1 MHFGGSARARR
12 AIPGGP
18 NLPQMEY
25 RYRKEG
31 HMPQLKGPVPQVQAK
46 EGPMPQ
52 LVKKRRSGWAVLA
65 AGALVASLFA
75 VGAAPAAALDEDSK
89 PNAEAAT
96 SACVGDATDDWMF
109 SDVSEMNAL
118 RAEINCLAYYAVTVG
133 YGDGNFGPEDD
144 VTRGQMVLFM
154 ERAADKAGADAEAVV
169 GDFAET
175 GSDPVTRADMALLIA
190 RLLVAST
197 NDESPINVTNNDDGT
212 FTVSTVTDPKNW
224 DYFADARR
232 SLNRVSDSAVSA
244 LYELGVAKGTG
255 MGYFS
260 PAASVSRAEMAAF
273 ITRALAHTS
282 ARPAGVSIQS
292 DKPGEVIVS
301 VRDANFRPVANAPL
315 DVFSARADQVDEA
328 FSEDGSCY
336 TPRLTREDGDMMG
349 VCKIDA
355 LDPVTGLSGD
365 HTASIMVNV
374 KAGGTT
380 VWAWTGEHDDEVED
394 GGEGLA
400 SINLT
405 ETAPLTADAAK
416 VTTDMAMGVSRAAFG
431 STVTVTLQLIDTTAG
446 NGDAGPTAGNTNYTV
461 VERRETDTNV
471 QTDDTPGAV
480 TAGAQ
485 VKTHT
490 LTVDA
495 SGKAAFTIT
504 ADDPD
509 ATDRNNPDGD
519 SAADPVVPNRIDR
532 VRVTFSVAPATAN
545 AGPALNAELSS
556 TAADGTQTITFSDAA
571 SVVSNATVEGRADYL
586 MAPSNGSASNV
597 VTVTVVD
604 QYGHPMRNQMVR
616 LSSTHAPVGADPAN
630 ASTFPVARRT
640 DSSGS
645 VRIGYTRVG
654 GASVETVVAHNAADT
669 AADGTAVTLGAG
681 NRIPAN
687 TTEDE
692 DGQASVYWVSALT
705 GATLT
710 AADALVADTE
720 TNTLIIADTTN
731 GPQLVRYD
739 DNDQFIVNDD
749 TVDPALS
756 SVPITM
762 AAFEQYLAADTSNND
777 NVGVTSYDATDSSD
791 VAIFTLTVEANT

>member
-1 MHFGGSARARR
+1 MS
-12 AIPGGP
+12 
-18 NLPQMEY
+18 
-25 RYRKEG
+25 
-31 HMPQLKGPVPQVQAK
+31 
-46 EGPMPQ
+46 
-52 LVKKRRSGWAVLA
+52 
-65 AGALVASLFA
+65 
-75 VGAAPAAALDEDSK
+75 
-89 PNAEAAT
+89 
-96 SACVGDATDDWMF
+96 
-109 SDVSEMNAL
+109 
-118 RAEINCLAYYAVTVG
+118 
-133 YGDGNFGPEDD
+133 
-144 VTRGQMVLFM
+144 
-154 ERAADKAGADAEAVV
+154 
-169 GDFAET
+169 
-175 GSDPVTRADMALLIA
+175 GSDPVNRGDMALLIA
-190 RLLVAST
+190 RLLVSAT
-197 NDESPINVTNNDDGT
+197 TAESPRNVTNNDDGT
-212 FTVSTVTDPKNW
+212 FAVSDVADDAW
-224 DYFADARR
+224 DYFADSRR
-232 SLNRVSDSAVSA
+232 MQNRVHDSAASA

-273 ITRALAHTS
+273 ITRALAHTT
-282 ARPAGVSIQS
+282 ARPSGVSIQS
-292 DKPGEVIVS
+292 HGPGEVTIS
-301 VRDANFRPVANAPL
+301 VRDANFHPLANAPL
-315 DVFSARADQVDEA
+315 DIFSARADQVDEA

-355 LDPVTGLSGD
+355 LDPITNLSGD
-365 HTASIMVNV
+365 HTASITVNV

-416 VTTDMAMGVSRAAFG
+416 VTTDLGENVARAAFG
-431 STVTVTLQLIDTTAG
+431 STVTVTIQLIDTTAG
-446 NGDAGPTAGNTNYTV
+446 NGDAGPTAGNTSYTV
-461 VERRETDTNV
+461 IERRETDTNEA
-471 QTDDTPGAV
+471 TDGTADPV

-485 VKTHT
+485 VTTRT

-495 SGKAAFTIT
+495 SGKVTFTIT

-519 SAADPVVPNRIDR
+519 TTVDPVVPNRIDR
-532 VRVTFSVAPATAN
+532 VRVTISVAPAAAN
-545 AGPALNAELSS
+545 AGPALNADLSS

-586 MAPSNGSASNV
+586 MAPTSGSASNV

-616 LSSTHAPVGADPAN
+616 LSSTHAPTGADPAN

-669 AADGTAVTLGAG
+669 NADGTAVDLVAG
-681 NRIPAN
+681 NRIPAD
-687 TTEDE
+687 TTDG
-692 DGQASVYWVSALT
+692 GQASVYWVA
-705 GATLT
+705 ALT
-710 AADALVADTE
+710 AATLDAGAALVADAE
-720 TNTLIIADTTN
+720 ANTLIIANTTT

-739 DNDQFIVNDD
+739 DNDQFIVNDANA
-749 TVDPALS
+749 TPTPLTN
-756 SVPITM
+756 VPITM
-762 AAFEQYLAADTSNND
+762 AAFEQYLAADSSNND
-777 NVGVTSYDATDSSD
+777 TVAVASYDSTDSSD
-791 VAIFTLTVEANT
+791 VATFTLTVTANT

>member
-1 MHFGGSARARR
+1 
-12 AIPGGP
+12 
-18 NLPQMEY
+18 
-25 RYRKEG
+25 
-31 HMPQLKGPVPQVQAK
+31 
-46 EGPMPQ
+46 MPQ

-65 AGALVASLFA
+65 ATTLVASLLA
-75 VGAAPAAALDEDSK
+75 VGAGPAAALDDDSK
-89 PNAEAAT
+89 PNAPAAT
-96 SACVGDATDDWMF
+96 SACVGDAAADMMF
-109 SDVSEMNAL
+109 PDVSEGHAF
-118 RAEINCLAYYAVTVG
+118 RGAINCLAYYGVTVG
-133 YGDGNFGPEDD
+133 YSDGTFRPNDD
-144 VTRGQMVLFM
+144 VARYQMVLFM
-154 ERAADKAGADAEAVV
+154 ERAAAAAGADAEAVV

-175 GSDPVTRADMALLIA
+175 GSDPVNRGDMALLIA

-197 NDESPINVTNNDDGT
+197 TAESAVNVTNNDDGT
-212 FTVSTVTDPKNW
+212 FAVSGVDADDW
-224 DYFADARR
+224 DYFADSRG
-232 SLNRVSDSAVSA
+232 SQNRVHDSAASA
-244 LYELGVAKGTG
+244 LYELGVAMGTG
-255 MGYFS
+255 MGNFS
-260 PAASVSRAEMAAF
+260 PSSSVSRGAMAAF

-282 ARPAGVSIQS
+282 ARPEGVTIQS
-292 DKPGEVIVS
+292 HAPGEVIIS
-301 VRDANFRPVANAPL
+301 VRDANFHPVANAPL
-315 DVFSARADQVDEA
+315 DIFSARADQVDEA

-336 TPRLTREDGDMMG
+336 TPRLTREDGDAMG

-355 LDPVTGLSGD
+355 LDPITNLSGD
-365 HTASIMVNV
+365 HTASITVNV

-431 STVTVTLQLIDTTAG
+431 STVTVTIQLIDTTAG
-446 NGDAGPTAGNTNYTV
+446 NGDAGPTAGNTSYTV
-461 VERRETDTNV
+461 IERRETDTNEA
-471 QTDDTPGAV
+471 TDGDPGAV

-485 VKTHT
+485 VTTRT

-495 SGKAAFTIT
+495 SGKATFTIT

-509 ATDRNNPDGD
+509 PTDRNNPDGD
-519 SAADPVVPNRIDR
+519 TTVDPVVPNRIDR
-532 VRVTFSVAPATAN
+532 VRVTISVAPAVAN
-545 AGPALNAELSS
+545 AGPALNADLSS

-654 GASVETVVAHNAADT
+654 GASVETVVAHNAADA
-669 AADGTAVTLGAG
+669 AADGTAVTLDAT

-687 TTEDE
+687 TTDG
-692 DGQASVYWVSALT
+692 GQASVYWVSALT
-705 GATLT
+705 AATLD
-710 AADALVADTE
+710 AGAALVADAD
-720 TNTLIIADTTN
+720 TNTLIIANTTD

-739 DNDQFIVNDD
+739 DNDQFIVNDA
-749 TVDPALS
+749 TADPALTA
-756 SVPITM
+756 VPITL
-762 AAFEQYLAADTSNND
+762 AAFEQYLAADSSNND
-777 NVGVTSYDATDSSD
+777 TVAVASYDATDSSD
-791 VAIFTLTVEANT
+791 VATFTLTVQANT